1 MVSEPVRPCDLG
13 FAVAFV
19 DINGFLFYIYSC

>member
-1 MVSEPVRPCDLG
+1 MVSEPSSTRDLG

-19 DINGFLFYIYSC
+19 DMSGLLFYLYCC